1 MNRFLGDTLLKKGC
15 IPDEVYRELFPSGS
29 TPGVLYGLPKVHKE
43 NCPTRPIISAIG
55 TYNYKLAKFLV
66 PLLKP
71 FANNQCTVTDSLSFA
86 KEISSFPNNSFVMA
100 SFDVSSLFTCIP
112 LNEVIDICINLL
124 FDEQITIYYKNCKL
138 DRSNFHKL
146 LTFPGREN
154 YFLSNGKLYNQVDG
168 VAMGSPLGPSLAN
181 IFMSFLEEIYLN
193 DCPSHFKPIL
203 YRRYVDHTFCLFR
216 NSKDIDLFLNY
227 INKAHPNIKSTVEV
241 ENCQS
246 FPFLDVRVSKTAS
259 GFSTSLFRK
268 KTFTGLFS
276 DFSSPTPKW
285 YKITLIKALVFRT
298 FHICS
303 SYENFHIEIVKIKSI
318 LLNNCFPRPLVDSV
332 IRSFLNKEFP

>member
-1 MNRFLGDTLLKKGC
+1 MNRFLGDTLLKKGF

-43 NCPTRPIISAIG
+43 NCPTRPILSAIG

-86 KEISSFPNNSFVMA
+86 KEIFSFPNNSFVMA

-112 LNEVIDICINLL
+112 LNEVIDICTNLL
-124 FDEQITIYYKNCKL
+124 FDEQNTIYYKDCKL

-146 LTFPGREN
+146 LTFHVREN

-227 INKAHPNIKSTVEV
+227 INKAHPNIKFTVEV

-246 FPFLDVRVSKTAS
+246 FPFLNVRVSKTAS

-268 KTFTGLFS
+268 KPFTGLLS
-276 DFSSPTPKW
+276 DFSSSTPKW
-285 YKITLIKALVFRT
+285 YKITLIKALVFRAFT
-298 FHICS
+298 FARRMKIFTLKLLRSKVFCLTIV
-303 SYENFHIEIVKIKSI
+303 FHV
-318 LLNNCFPRPLVDSV
+318 C
-332 IRSFLNKEFP
+332 